1 METSFGKYLGSFNIP
16 HSLATL
22 AHDGRRSAYFRKEL
36 LNALQ
41 IIEEGHIAAADMKG
55 SWAGAMGQS
64 QFMPSSFL
72 NFAEDWDGDGRR
84 DIWGTTEDV
93 FASAANYLQKAGWRD
108 DITWGRQVKIP
119 GDLVIDGKGATR
131 LFDSKTKLTLPE
143 WQKAGVRNV
152 DGTDLPSRAL
162 SARLILPKASPVLLS
177 SPTAITRSILR
188 WNRSTTMR
196 WRSGCSPTRFA
207 REGVMLE
214 SLTKSTGIAVRVG
227 ALGLALAGCATAE
240 LAIDLVKKTQ
250 KEQETVKQAEELAAG
265 TVVADPRYKIGDP
278 YNVGGVWY
286 YPKRDLTY
294 DETGIGSWYGDE
306 FAGRLTAYGEI
317 FDPEKITA
325 AHKTLPMPSVVRV
338 TNLDNGKSLV
348 VRVNDRGPFVAGRI
362 IDLSRE
368 SARLLGFK
376 DQGIAKVRVKIL
388 AEQSLRLEDLAKKGA
403 FPQVEGVAETPMPEF
418 NAVGTSSVTFAAK
431 SNSGRSNYASE
442 DGQSAIE
449 LLAGNRVGEVMNV
462 PPIQTSIWVQVG
474 AFHSE
479 TNATNVLNK
488 IDRVGQGRVS
498 RINRDG
504 QVLHRVRLGPIN
516 EVGDADKLLSAVF
529 ELGFKGA
536 RIVVD

>member
-1 METSFGKYLGSFNIP
+1 
-16 HSLATL
+16 
-22 AHDGRRSAYFRKEL
+22 
-36 LNALQ
+36 
-41 IIEEGHIAAADMKG
+41 
-55 SWAGAMGQS
+55 
-64 QFMPSSFL
+64 
-72 NFAEDWDGDGRR
+72 
-84 DIWGTTEDV
+84 
-93 FASAANYLQKAGWRD
+93 
-108 DITWGRQVKIP
+108 
-119 GDLVIDGKGATR
+119 
-131 LFDSKTKLTLPE
+131 
-143 WQKAGVRNV
+143 
-152 DGTDLPSRAL
+152 
-162 SARLILPKASPVLLS
+162 
-177 SPTAITRSILR
+177 
-188 WNRSTTMR
+188 
-196 WRSGCSPTRFA
+196 
-207 REGVMLE
+207 MLE

-250 KEQETVKQAEELAAG
+250 KEQETVKQAEELEAG

-306 FAGRLTAYGEI
+306 FAGRLTANGEI

-479 TNATNVLNK
+479 TNATNVLKK
-488 IDRVGQGRVS
+488 IDTVGQGGCPNQPGRTGIAS
-498 RINRDG
+498 G
-504 QVLHRVRLGPIN
+504 QAWSHQRGRRCRQT
-516 EVGDADKLLSAVF
+516 AVC
-529 ELGFKGA
+529 G
-536 RIVVD
+536 V